1 MPVNQDSMRGEAQ
14 NTNHQPRQGRPILAQ
29 DVSPAYGLSPHTKA
43 GALPFSRSLREGGA
57 FRGPSVTAR
66 LVDFVL
72 QIAQGLSVPHSGS
85 WITCTA
91 TQCNA
96 AWSRVLRIG
105 RGAVPGT
112 MPLTNCHPERSI
124 RFAQRI

>member
-1 MPVNQDSMRGEAQ
+1 MLSYAQ
-14 NTNHQPRQGRPILAQ
+14 
-29 DVSPAYGLSPHTKA
+29 KA
-43 GALPFSRSLREGGA
+43 GALPFSRSLREDGA

-66 LVDFVL
+66 LVDFVFQL
-72 QIAQGLSVPHSGS
+72 AQGLFVPHSGS

-96 AWSRVLRIG
+96 GWSRALRIG
-105 RGAVPGT
+105 RGAVPGA